1 MKEIFEKIEVVYED
15 ENVLAISKPVGLMVH
30 ADGKREIP
38 TLVDWILEKYPE
50 IKEVGEP
57 MTINTGEMI
66 WRPGIVHRLDKDTSG
81 VLLIAKNQ
89 ESFDDLKRQFQE
101 RETQKTYRAFVYGN
115 VRYDEKTINTPIG
128 RSKSDFRRWATTR
141 EIRGEV
147 REAIT
152 EYKALIKTDDFSYIE
167 VYPKTGRTH
176 QIRVHMKYDN
186 HPLVADHLYAGK
198 RFDRENPEKN
208 LFFETQALHA
218 YKIEWND
225 LEGKRMEAVAPLPEK
240 FLEAEKILKDKLK
253 EDSIK

>member
-1 MKEIFEKIEVVYED
+1 MENIFEKIKIIYED
-15 ENVLAISKPVGLMVH
+15 NDVLAISKPKGLIVH
-30 ADGKREIP
+30 SDGKRDEK

-57 MTINTGEMI
+57 MVINTGEI
-66 WRPGIVHRLDKDTSG
+66 IFRPGIVHRLDKDTSG

-89 ESFDDLKRQFQE
+89 NSFEDLKRQFKE
-101 RETQKTYRAFVYGN
+101 RETQKTYRAFIYGN

-128 RSKSDFRRWATTR
+128 RSKNDFRRWATTR
-141 EIRGEV
+141 EIRGEA
-147 REAIT
+147 REAET
-152 EYKALIKTDDFSYIE
+152 QYKALIKTDKFSYIE

-198 RFDRENPEKN
+198 NFDRENPEKN

-218 YKIEWND
+218 YKIE
-225 LEGKRMEAVAPLPEK
+225 
-240 FLEAEKILKDKLK
+240 
-253 EDSIK
+253 